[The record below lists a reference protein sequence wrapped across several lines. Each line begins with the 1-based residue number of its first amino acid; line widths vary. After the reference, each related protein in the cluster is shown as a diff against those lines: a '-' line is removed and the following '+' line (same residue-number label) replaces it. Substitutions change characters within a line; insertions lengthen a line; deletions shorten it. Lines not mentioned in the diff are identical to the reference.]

1 MFISVFIK
9 FKNEKQKTN
18 MKACIFCEIVKGNI
32 ESFKIAENKE
42 FIAIL
47 DIKPLVK
54 GQALIIPKKHYSSDP
69 INLPNKVY
77 ARAFLFAKKVSKILQ
92 KTLKAKRVFI
102 VVEGMEID
110 HFHIKL
116 YPAYKINKKVEK
128 KNELIEKFRKYTIQN
143 WYSGYITTLHGSED
157 IKSLKETY
165 RSIVSRL

>member
-1 MFISVFIK
+1 M
-9 FKNEKQKTN
+9 KN
-18 MKACIFCEIVKGNI
+18 CVFCEIVKGNI

-54 GQALIIPKKHYSSDP
+54 GQTLIIPKNHYSSDP

-77 ARAFLFAKKVSKILQ
+77 ARAFLFAKKISKILQ
-92 KTLKAKRVFI
+92 KTLKAKRIFI

-116 YPAYKINKKVEK
+116 YPVYKINKKVEEK
-128 KNELIEKFRKYTIQN
+128 SELIEKFREYTIQN
-143 WYSGYITTLHGSED
+143 WYCGYITTLHGPQD
-157 IKSLKETY
+157 IKSLKTTY
-165 RSIVSRL
+165 KRIISKL